1 MADSNDNS
9 SFTGGPM
16 IAVVIAVV
24 ILVGVAVAVFAF
36 NPHKMA
42 DFTVAK
48 VDLFTPHTEFKSM
61 PGAMHVVGQAPDAE
75 DDLYV
80 VAHVRFTVD
89 QRLPLF
95 LTDWT
100 GLVKL
105 ADGTTVDA
113 TTVPAQE
120 LPRLEQIF
128 PALAPL
134 VTQPLKFGEEVAPR
148 TTREGTIILL
158 FPNTTESAWRTRQTA
173 IITIDLHDEPS
184 QTAKIP

>member
-9 SFTGGPM
+9 SFTGGPL

-24 ILVGVAVAVFAF
+24 VLVAVAVAVFVF

-42 DFTVAK
+42 AFSIAK
-48 VDLFTPHTEFKSM
+48 VDLFAPHTEFQSM
-61 PGAMHVVGQAPDAE
+61 PGATHVLGQAPAAE

-80 VAHVRFTVD
+80 VAHIRFTVD

-128 PALAPL
+128 PGLTPL
-134 VTQPLKFGEEVAPR
+134 VTQPLRFGEEVAAGA
-148 TTREGTIILL
+148 TREGTIILL

-184 QTAKIP
+184 QTATIP